1 MSNKSLGLLYY
12 CLLPD
17 ILVHNLLRIPSHP
30 LFPAMPLRSLPLL
43 LCLLIMAQPSYAELQ
58 LPDELVNEVGD
69 VIDFIIPSDVDPGL
83 YGVNYLPIGLTLDTA
98 TGVISGQLQETGNW
112 STIFF
117 TLSSGSYNTK
127 RWVCTFRD

>member
-1 MSNKSLGLLYY
+1 
-12 CLLPD
+12 
-17 ILVHNLLRIPSHP
+17 
-30 LFPAMPLRSLPLL
+30 
-43 LCLLIMAQPSYAELQ
+43 MAQPSYAELQ

-69 VIDFIIPSDVDPGL
+69 IIDFIIPSDVDTGL

-127 RWVCTFRD
+127 SITWHVVNEGEPHIANNY